1 MITSSVLYYEV
12 LCFLGVLFCGVTI
25 VSTCE
30 DRTYPLLIVE
40 LKSTR
45 TFLILEITFFK
56 ILLLVVHEFSLA
68 ILLHI
73 TYIFEIMISGKV

>member
-1 MITSSVLYYEV
+1 MLITGSVLYYEV
-12 LCFLGVLFCGVTI
+12 LCSLGVLFCGVTI
-25 VSTCE
+25 VSICD

-40 LKSTR
+40 PKSTC

-68 ILLHI
+68 IVIYYL
-73 TYIFEIMISGKV
+73 YF